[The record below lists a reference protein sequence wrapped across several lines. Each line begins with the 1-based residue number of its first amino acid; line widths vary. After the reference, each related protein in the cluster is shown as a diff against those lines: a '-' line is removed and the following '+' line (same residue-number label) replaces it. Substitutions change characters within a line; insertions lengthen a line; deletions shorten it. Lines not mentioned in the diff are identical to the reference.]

1 MNRIVRRLLMGSAV
15 ALLLAACSSQ
25 TDKDAGTSGAAPEQ
39 IDTRAVY
46 QLLDLMDTL
55 VARNPDYEQISASIA
70 KHTGPRRERM
80 MHGMAQRNEE
90 DYDLNVQIDS
100 LLALPAYEMYYER
113 FSNMDSEKHRAI
125 FCALPFYAPKSP
137 ADIGSHLY
145 ELCLNRDTVRAWV
158 DSVIS
163 RIDLQRSQQIALQWL
178 PEGDYSLPTIRL
190 IYDGNGDA
198 FATPDGVCFD
208 LYSIVIAKRPH
219 DIRFQNLCGEGVERI
234 EKVLAHEMQHVYASP
249 YLYPPDRT
257 YDTWQER
264 QMDRLIRRFVSEG
277 VAMQCDVGPGLRR
290 DTMEDSLVV
299 AYWINQLNET
309 VKALRDGTTSED
321 EFDAW
326 FSQTYHDTARML
338 LEKYGKRHY
347 PDVPSRQFVVD
358 HITDRPTFVYTL
370 GWWMITHILRQEDGK
385 AKVVGLL
392 SDPASLFELYNQS
405 LDAADSAFVV
415 SKAAAPGNPENH
427 SQLSPN

>member
-1 MNRIVRRLLMGSAV
+1 
-15 ALLLAACSSQ
+15 
-25 TDKDAGTSGAAPEQ
+25 
-39 IDTRAVY
+39 
-46 QLLDLMDTL
+46 
-55 VARNPDYEQISASIA
+55 
-70 KHTGPRRERM
+70 
-80 MHGMAQRNEE
+80 
-90 DYDLNVQIDS
+90 
-100 LLALPAYEMYYER
+100 
-113 FSNMDSEKHRAI
+113 
-125 FCALPFYAPKSP
+125 
-137 ADIGSHLY
+137 
-145 ELCLNRDTVRAWV
+145 
-158 DSVIS
+158 
-163 RIDLQRSQQIALQWL
+163 
-178 PEGDYSLPTIRL
+178 
-190 IYDGNGDA
+190 
-198 FATPDGVCFD
+198 
-208 LYSIVIAKRPH
+208 
-219 DIRFQNLCGEGVERI
+219 
-234 EKVLAHEMQHVYASP
+234 
-249 YLYPPDRT
+249 
-257 YDTWQER
+257 
-264 QMDRLIRRFVSEG
+264 
-277 VAMQCDVGPGLRR
+277 MQCDVGPGLRR